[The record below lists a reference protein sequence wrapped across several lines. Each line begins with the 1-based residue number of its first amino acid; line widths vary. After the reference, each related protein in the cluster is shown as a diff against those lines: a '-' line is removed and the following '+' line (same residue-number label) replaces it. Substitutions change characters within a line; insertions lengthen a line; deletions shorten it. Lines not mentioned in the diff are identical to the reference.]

1 MDCICMESVMPNRRR
16 LLGSAAAAMA
26 LAACAT
32 GPARQPPAELTV
44 VTFNIWHD
52 MGDWPTRRPL
62 VIAALRAMDAD
73 VIALQEVLQD
83 NGLPNQ
89 AEDIA
94 RALGGYFVHFVSVDP
109 PGQARRYGNAV
120 LTRLPVLETG
130 EMRLRPLEDSRTL
143 ATVRVSVNGRPVRI
157 AATHLHHTPE
167 GAALRASQVSDALG
181 AVDTGADA
189 PVILLGDFN
198 ASADAP
204 EFAPVLARFT
214 GALATADPAAAVR
227 STLVTDH
234 GHRSARID
242 HIFVEKDRF
251 EILSASLA
259 ADQPV
264 AGVWPS
270 DHVAVVARL
279 RVR

>member
-1 MDCICMESVMPNRRR
+1 MPNRRH
-16 LLGSAAAAMA
+16 LLGLAAAVA
-26 LAACAT
+26 LTACAT
-32 GPARQPPAELTV
+32 APARPAPAELTV

-52 MGDWPTRRPL
+52 MGDWPARRPL
-62 VIAALRAMDAD
+62 VIEALRATDAD

-83 NGLPNQ
+83 DGLPNQ

-94 RALGGYFVHFVSVDP
+94 RALGGYSVHFVSVDP
-109 PGQARRYGNAV
+109 PEQARRYGNAI
-120 LTRLPVLETG
+120 LTRLPVLDTG
-130 EMRLRPLEDSRTL
+130 ELRLRPLEDSRTL
-143 ATVRVSVNGRPVRI
+143 ATVRVSVDGRPVQI

-167 GAALRASQVSDALG
+167 GSAMRASQISDVLG
-181 AVDTGADA
+181 EIAGHDDA

-204 EFAPVLARFT
+204 EFSPLREEFID
-214 GALATADPAAAVR
+214 ALGTADPAAAAR

-234 GHRSARID
+234 GHRSERID
-242 HIFVEKDRF
+242 HIFVETGRF
-251 EILSASLA
+251 DIGSAALA

-264 AGVWPS
+264 NGVWPS

>member
-1 MDCICMESVMPNRRR
+1 MLTRRR
-16 LLGSAAAAMA
+16 LLPLAIALP
-26 LAACAT
+26 LAACAAVPST
-32 GPARQPPAELTV
+32 GGPADLTV

-52 MGDWPTRRPL
+52 MGDWPARRPL
-62 VIAALRAMDAD
+62 VIAALRDMDAD

-83 NGLPNQ
+83 DDLPNQ

-94 RALGGYFVHFVSVDP
+94 RALGGYSVHFVSVDP
-109 PGQARRYGNAV
+109 PEQARRYGNAV

-130 EMRLRPLEDSRTL
+130 ERRLRPLDDSRTL
-143 ATVRVSVNGRPVRI
+143 ATVRVSVNGRPVQI

-167 GAALRASQVSDALG
+167 GGALRASQIADVLDGVARQE
-181 AVDTGADA
+181 DA

-198 ASADAP
+198 ARADAP
-204 EFAPVLARFT
+204 EFGTVRSEFVD
-214 GALATADPAAAVR
+214 ALQSADPTAAAR

-234 GHRSARID
+234 GHRSERID
-242 HIFVEKDRF
+242 HILVESGRF
-251 EILSASLA
+251 DVLSARLA
-259 ADQPV
+259 ADEAV

-279 RVR
+279 RLR